1 MSRSPPKWPSLLL
14 SNKIFRTAGFITHE
28 FKQTIK
34 HPTNQYRLL
43 VTHDGGRVFVAAENN
58 DNDQEILSIVV
69 KSFLLKTCYDIP
81 LRVTSN
87 NGLDPLVE
95 AMTWLMLAFRS
106 ILCCPALKPWCQR
119 WRISQQTLHT
129 SLKRQFHGFGMIWS
143 LRWANFAAL
152 DFNAVIGNVV
162 DIHGEVAEDAGML
175 HDAEIELVD
184 NEPGVRVLMRY

>member
-1 MSRSPPKWPSLLL
+1 MKNSHSQPHLHLRYYSLPSAWAQQPTLKTKLPKLTLRKMSRSPPKWPSLLL

-58 DNDQEILSIVV
+58 DNDQEVLSIVV
-69 KSFLLKTCYDIP
+69 KYFLLKTCYDIP

-95 AMTWLMLAFRS
+95 AMTWLMLAFIS
-106 ILCCPALKPWCQR
+106 ILCCPALKP
-119 WRISQQTLHT
+119 
-129 SLKRQFHGFGMIWS
+129 
-143 LRWANFAAL
+143 
-152 DFNAVIGNVV
+152 
-162 DIHGEVAEDAGML
+162 
-175 HDAEIELVD
+175 
-184 NEPGVRVLMRY
+184 